1 MLGRSHHLA
10 KIVRGHIRG
19 HADGN
24 AGTTI
29 DQQVRNRGRQ
39 HSRLLKLVIVIRREI
54 DGIFGDI
61 GIHAQRGRRHTSLG
75 ITRSGIHHI
84 FTVSFTEVT
93 L

>member
-54 DGIFGDI
+54 DGIFGVI
-61 GIHAQRGRRHTSLG
+61 GFHAQRGRRHTSLG
-75 ITRSGIHHI
+75 ITRSSRSVI
-84 FTVSFTEVT
+84 V
-93 L
+93 